1 MGRFYMGGQARGYNT
16 RLRAF
21 TERTHAEAVALI
33 DFEALRRV
41 GQREGRSP
49 RVLDVACGTGLFL
62 KQILEREPM
71 IQAYGI
77 DGSADMLEQARATLS
92 GYPNAHLEQFVVG
105 ANGTTTLPFAPD
117 SFDLI
122 TCTNALHAIPDAL
135 GALTEWRRLLRP
147 AGHIAMEDFA
157 RREPPFPWT
166 PFEWLVRRVVG
177 ESVHVLTLP
186 EVKALCLEAGLE
198 VAAEKSFSI
207 DWLLHGWALR
217 ATEGLET
224 LAPPPHAARP
234 SAM

>member
-1 MGRFYMGGQARGYNT
+1 MGRYYTGRQARGYNT

-21 TERTHAEAVALI
+21 TTRTHAEALAEI

-41 GQREGRSP
+41 DQREGRSP
-49 RVLDVACGTGLFL
+49 WVLDVACGTGLFL
-62 KQILEREPM
+62 KKLLERAPM
-71 IQAYGI
+71 STAFGV
-77 DGSADMLEQARATLS
+77 DASADMLEQARATLS
-92 GYPNAHLEQFVVG
+92 GYPHVYLEQLVVG
-105 ANGTTTLPFAPD
+105 ADKLATLPFAPG

-135 GALTEWRRLLRP
+135 GALTAWRRLLRP

-198 VAAEKSFSI
+198 VAAERAFSI

-217 ATEGLET
+217 ATDGLGT
-224 LAPPPHAARP
+224 LAPPPHAAWP
-234 SAM
+234 SAT